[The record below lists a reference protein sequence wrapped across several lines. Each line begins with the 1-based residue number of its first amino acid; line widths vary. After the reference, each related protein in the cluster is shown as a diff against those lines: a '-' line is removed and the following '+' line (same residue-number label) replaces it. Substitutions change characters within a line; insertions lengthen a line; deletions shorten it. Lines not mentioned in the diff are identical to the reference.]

1 MERSK
6 HIFVCMQDKG
16 TYSVTEA
23 HAGWLVNPDDRRV
36 AVPGVRVVDGCG
48 AVRCDAAG
56 AVFAQERQ
64 LNRREENAI
73 DRALKIE
80 RKETRACFGDAR
92 MVVVVVVVDL

>member
-36 AVPGVRVVDGCG
+36 AVPGVRVVDCSG

-73 DRALKIE
+73 DRALDREK
-80 RKETRACFGDAR
+80 RNPRVFW
-92 MVVVVVVVDL
+92 

>member
-1 MERSK
+1 MERPK

-64 LNRREENAI
+64 LKSTRGERDRQSIKNREKRNP
-73 DRALKIE
+73 RV
-80 RKETRACFGDAR
+80 FW
-92 MVVVVVVVDL
+92 